1 MGLFDFVRSDL
12 HLQDRLRH
20 SPDSLHQIT
29 RHSLVEEVV
38 AQLALSLFADGLK
51 LVKIAQNLAFQF
63 FFLIIALLVALS
75 KTICEVDFL
84 FFSLFQ
90 YFVIVAHNV
99 HVQKYFILRSVT
111 ILFGANFTA
120 EIDEDF
126 FGDGIWEVCILVL
139 ALESFLFFVC
149 YLSGQLA
156 EGK

>member
-1 MGLFDFVRSDL
+1 M
-12 HLQDRLRH
+12 
-20 SPDSLHQIT
+20 
-29 RHSLVEEVV
+29 V
-38 AQLALSLFADGLK
+38 AKLALSLLTDCLK
-51 LVKIAQNLAFQF
+51 LVEIAKNLAFKFLF
-63 FFLIIALLVALS
+63 FIIALLVALGEA
-75 KTICEVDFL
+75 IGEVDFL

-90 YFVIVAHNV
+90 YFVIVAHDM
-99 HVQKYFILRSVT
+99 HVQKYFILWSVT

-156 EGK
+156 KGK

>member
-20 SPDSLHQIT
+20 SPDSLHQIA

-51 LVKIAQNLAFQF
+51 LVEIAQNFAFQF
-63 FFLIIALLVALS
+63 FFFIIALLVALGE
-75 KTICEVDFL
+75 TICKVDFF
-84 FFSLFQ
+84 FFSLFK

-120 EIDEDF
+120 EIDENF
-126 FGDGIWEVCILVL
+126 LRDGIWEVCVLVL

-156 EGK
+156 KGK